1 MPFVISFPLS
11 ANRIP
16 ERVAPG
22 KFDYFFA
29 SHQIFH
35 VCVVMAA
42 LTHWFCVLT
51 VLDHWHSELGG
62 VCDA

>member
-1 MPFVISFPLS
+1 MRFLISFPLS
-11 ANRIP
+11 ASRIP
-16 ERVAPG
+16 ERIAPG
-22 KFDYFFA
+22 KFDYLFA

-51 VLDHWHSELGG
+51 VLEHRHSELDGR
-62 VCDA
+62 CM

>member
-1 MPFVISFPLS
+1 MRSLISFPLS

-16 ERVAPG
+16 ERIAPG
-22 KFDYFFA
+22 QFDNLFA

-35 VCVVMAA
+35 ACVVMAV
-42 LTHWFCVLT
+42 LTHWYCVLT
-51 VLDHWHSELGG
+51 VLSHSHSELGG

>member
-1 MPFVISFPLS
+1 MPFLISFPLS

-16 ERVAPG
+16 EWIAPG
-22 KFDYFFA
+22 KFDYLFA

-42 LTHWFCVLT
+42 LAHWLCVLT
-51 VLDHWHSELGG
+51 VLEHRHSELGG